1 MFLLCEVCDFKR
13 FKTAGS
19 FMSFLGLVPGE
30 YSSGSK
36 RKQTGITKTGSPRH
50 FDGGGLAAS
59 LSWNG
64 K

>member
-30 YSSGSK
+30 YSSDSK
-36 RKQTGITKTGSPRH
+36 RKQTRITKNWKSQT
-50 FDGGGLAAS
+50 F
-59 LSWNG
+59 
-64 K
+64 